1 MASCYGNKCPRRRFD
16 GHGTTKERPP
26 NTESAK
32 LLEDRYNKLLQER
45 GTFAPSVPSAEGACA
60 PPRPPAIKFSVSAEG
75 ACAPPSAL
83 SSAPPVYYSLSD
95 AK

>member
-60 PPRPPAIKFSVSAEG
+60 PPRPSASFPS
-75 ACAPPSAL
+75 ALSSASFPSAL